1 MINKKGQLGQVAY
14 ILIVIFVTP
23 FILVW
28 FSSVIDGSADVAQES
43 IAEDSIVGRFVLI
56 AFQPLLWIFYFIL
69 SIIILAAVIFRGA
82 S

>member
-28 FSSVIDGSADVAQES
+28 FSSVIDSSADVAQAS
-43 IAEDSIVGRFVLI
+43 VSEDSIVGRFILI
-56 AFQPLLWIFYFIL
+56 AFQPLMWILYFIL